1 MIFTELQIDR
11 KLTSIDLDIL
21 AKCAKKNPELL
32 LKRFLLL
39 PKTKIIEI
47 MNFCS
52 LLSIKNT
59 LNPKTEKK
67 SKKPAYVQTLYKEL
81 PESIKNVTDVFLSAV
96 KIKNDK
102 KTISG
107 LNSIIDGL
115 KNIGLGES
123 SPELKYTEQIEE
135 ISEEKNNVPNES
147 KNYDDIE

>member
-1 MIFTELQIDR
+1 
-11 KLTSIDLDIL
+11 
-21 AKCAKKNPELL
+21 
-32 LKRFLLL
+32 
-39 PKTKIIEI
+39 

-96 KIKNDK
+96 NIKNDK